1 VLVEGEAGIGKTRL
15 LAETLEQAR
24 ARSLRVAAGRAE
36 ELERTRPFGLL
47 ADTLGCVRSSSD
59 PRRAAIAALLAIR
72 TGDQGPMTVSSDP
85 GLQSQAVDTFIDL
98 VEALALQRP
107 LVVGVDDL

>member
-1 VLVEGEAGIGKTRL
+1 MAAESEAGPDAQEGEGIG
-15 LAETLEQAR
+15 
-24 ARSLRVAAGRAE
+24 
-36 ELERTRPFGLL
+36 
-47 ADTLGCVRSSSD
+47 
-59 PRRAAIAALLAIR
+59 

-85 GLQSQAVDTFIDL
+85 GLQSQAVDAFIDL